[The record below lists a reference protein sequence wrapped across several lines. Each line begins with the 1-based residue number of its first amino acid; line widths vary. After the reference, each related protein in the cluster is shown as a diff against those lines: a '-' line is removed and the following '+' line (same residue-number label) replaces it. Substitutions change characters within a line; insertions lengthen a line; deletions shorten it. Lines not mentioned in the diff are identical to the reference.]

1 MPLWAAGGA
10 SSPLSI
16 KGPLNPMNKIF
27 EQAHIGPLT
36 LRNRTIRSAAF
47 ESMCPGH
54 EPSQQLYDYHTSVA
68 RGGIGMTT
76 VAYAAVTESG
86 LSFDRQLVMRPDI
99 VPGLRRLTD
108 GIHAEGAAAGIQLGH
123 CGNMSHRAIC
133 GCTPVG
139 ASTGFNLYSPTF
151 VRGLRADELPDL
163 AKAFGRATRLA
174 MEAGFDSVEIHC
186 GHGYLI
192 DQFINPYFNHR
203 HDAYGGSLEN
213 RMRFM
218 QMCVGE
224 ALEAAAGRIAVVCK
238 MNMRDGLK
246 HGIGPEDTSLP
257 VARTLQAMG
266 VDALVLSGGL
276 VSATPM
282 YVMRGELP
290 LTTMTHYMDKWWLKY
305 GIRMGQPIVKQVLT
319 RPVPYREAF
328 FLDDAL
334 KFRQA
339 LPDMTLIYVGGLVSG
354 DKINEVL
361 GHGFEA
367 VQMARAVLREPDF
380 VNQLR
385 ANPHYRSQCRH
396 SNYCIGRMYTLDM
409 RCHQCMQGEPLPKSI
424 QREIARIEKEQNG

>member
-1 MPLWAAGGA
+1 
-10 SSPLSI
+10 
-16 KGPLNPMNKIF
+16 MNKIF
-27 EQAHIGPLT
+27 EEAHIGPLT

-54 EPSQQLYDYHTSVA
+54 VPSQQLYDYHTSVA

-76 VAYAAVTESG
+76 IAYAAVTESG
-86 LSFDRQLVMRPDI
+86 LSFDRQLVMTPDI
-99 VPGLRRLTD
+99 VPALRHLTD

-123 CGNMSHRAIC
+123 CGNMSHSDIC

-151 VRGLRADELPDL
+151 VRGLRKDELPEL
-163 AKAFGRATRLA
+163 AKTFGRAVRLA
-174 MEAGFDSVEIHC
+174 KEAGFDSVEIHC

-192 DQFINPYFNHR
+192 DQFLNPYFNHR
-203 HDAYGGSLEN
+203 HDEYGGSLEN

-218 QMCVGE
+218 TMCVEE
-224 ALEAAAGRIAVVCK
+224 ALEAAGTDIAVVCK

-246 HGIGPEDTSLP
+246 NGVSLEEHSIP
-257 VARTLQAMG
+257 VARRLQELG
-266 VDALVLSGGL
+266 VHAIVLSGGL

-305 GIRMGQPIVKQVLT
+305 GIRMGQPLVKHVLT
-319 RPVPYREAF
+319 KPVPYQEAF

-334 KFRQA
+334 KFRAA
-339 LPDMTLIYVGGLVSG
+339 LPNMKFIYVGGLVCG

-361 GHGFEA
+361 SHGFEA
-367 VQMARAVLREPDF
+367 VQMARSVLREPDF
-380 VNQLR
+380 VNKLR
-385 ANPHYRSQCRH
+385 ENEHYRCSCRH

-409 RCHQCMQGEPLPKSI
+409 KCHQCMNDEELPKSI
-424 QREIARIEKEQNG
+424 QKEIERIEREQNG